1 MEIMQDLGFAL
12 ISVDAFKVGITAE
25 QQQRALAFQEK
36 ELLSRETQARLD
48 RITQKEIAALKPSN
62 PSDFEIMMG
71 IMQNGTPEQKAV
83 LKEVIALKQPQTGGL
98 VLPPD
103 PTGGA
108 GVDLSKWGQPTV
120 VPQ

>member
-1 MEIMQDLGFAL
+1 MGDINDKSRKENLQLFGMAVELGKEGL
-12 ISVDAFKVGITAE
+12 QQE
-25 QQQRALAFQEK
+25 QFER
-36 ELLSRETQARLD
+36 ELGLRETNARLD